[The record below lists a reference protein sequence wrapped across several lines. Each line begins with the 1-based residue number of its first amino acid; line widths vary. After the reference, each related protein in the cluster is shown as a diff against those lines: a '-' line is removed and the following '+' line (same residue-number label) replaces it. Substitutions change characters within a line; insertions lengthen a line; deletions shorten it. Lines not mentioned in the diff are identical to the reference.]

1 MAVPARKTSK
11 TRKALRRTHFK
22 LAASTL
28 LNATITKTD
37 SGVQVEAGASKLGH
51 AASTRVLKFA

>member
-22 LAASTL
+22 LATPGLVACSNCGEMIKSHRVCPKCGYYDGRKVASSR
-28 LNATITKTD
+28 N
-37 SGVQVEAGASKLGH
+37 
-51 AASTRVLKFA
+51 